1 MLLDLVKQSRSFRG
15 YDPSV
20 PLPPE
25 TLRELVEC
33 ARLTPS
39 TRNPQPRKFVSV
51 STPETVGSLQKLTHW
66 AGRLPQLHLPHEGKH
81 PSAFLVICLDT
92 RIAENPAPF
101 QRDVGITAQTI
112 LLAAAEKGF
121 GGCMIGSFDAGKAAQ
136 LLELPSYLAPQ
147 LVVALGKPDE
157 TIVLTHP
164 GAEGDVGYYRDENDV
179 HYVPKRPLEEIYIEK

>member
-25 TLRELVEC
+25 TLRGLVEC

-39 TRNPQPRKFVSV
+39 TRNAQPLKFVSV

-101 QRDVGITAQTI
+101 QRLWRLHDWQFRRRQGRPTPGTSQLSCPPA
-112 LLAAAEKGF
+112 
-121 GGCMIGSFDAGKAAQ
+121 GGGLGQAG
-136 LLELPSYLAPQ
+136 
-147 LVVALGKPDE
+147 
-157 TIVLTHP
+157 
-164 GAEGDVGYYRDENDV
+164 
-179 HYVPKRPLEEIYIEK
+179 

>member
-39 TRNPQPRKFVSV
+39 SRNAQPLKYVAVLS
-51 STPETVGSLQKLTHW
+51 PETVQKLLPLAHW
-66 AGRLPQLHLPHEGKH
+66 AGRLPGLHLPREGKG
-81 PSAFLVICLDT
+81 PSAFLVICLDS

-101 QRDVGITAQTI
+101 QRDVGIAAQTI

-121 GGCMIGSFDAGKAAQ
+121 GGCMIGSFDAGKTAA
-136 LLELPSYLAPQ
+136 LLELPGYLSPQ

-157 TIVLTHP
+157 KIVLTQP
-164 GAEGDVGYYRDENDV
+164 GEDGDVGYYRDENDV
-179 HYVPKRPLEEIYIEK
+179 HYVPKRPFDEIYLEK